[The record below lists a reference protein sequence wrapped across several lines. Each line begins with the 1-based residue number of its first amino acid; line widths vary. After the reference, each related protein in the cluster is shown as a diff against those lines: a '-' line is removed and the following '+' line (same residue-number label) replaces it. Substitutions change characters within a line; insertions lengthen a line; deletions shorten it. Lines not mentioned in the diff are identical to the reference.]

1 MHSERL
7 KARLR
12 WLLLAACLLVLMP
25 AVQAQSESASPWQ
38 PPKPLPDDDDWIRLK
53 SGEWL
58 KGRLKNLTDMK
69 LEFDSAELKL
79 LELDF
84 DDVKEFRIPRIR
96 SFRFDDFGVCTGTA
110 TMRDGIVA
118 IKSYDTVY
126 EFPREDL
133 LLMAATKSG
142 IFSQWN
148 GKLSIGFVGRS
159 GNSDQADYN
168 ATVKLSRQTHAS
180 RLDLKYTGNV
190 GSVSG
195 VENINNHNVSAMFDV
210 MIWSHFYITVPS
222 INYTSDEFQNI
233 DYKHTLGAG
242 IGYKLMRGG
251 DVQWRMGMAGGYL
264 TTKYISVEA
273 GEEGTEKSSAAV
285 PSTDLE
291 ADITRDIELSIHYNV
306 QIGLGGENSIF
317 HHAEGIFS
325 LDVFSDILELDLS
338 ITWDRV
344 EDPQTDAE
352 GHVLERDDFRTSV
365 GIGVQF

>member
-12 WLLLAACLLVLMP
+12 WLLMAACLLVLMP
-25 AVQAQSESASPWQ
+25 AVQAQSESAPWQ
-38 PPKPLPDDDDWIRLK
+38 PSKPLPDDDDWIRLET
-53 SGEWL
+53 GEWL
-58 KGRLKNLTDMK
+58 KGRLKKLLDTK
-69 LEFDSAELKL
+69 LEFDSAKLKL
-79 LELDF
+79 LEFDF

-96 SFRFDDFGVCTGTA
+96 SFRFVNFGVCTGTA

-133 LLMAATKSG
+133 LLMGAARSG
-142 IFSQWN
+142 IFSQWT

-168 ATVKLSRQTHAS
+168 ATAQLSRQTHS
-180 RLDLKYTGNV
+180 TRLDLKYTGNV
-190 GSVSG
+190 GSVNG
-195 VENINNHNVSAMFDV
+195 VENINNHNVSALFDV
-210 MIWSHFYITVPS
+210 MTWSRFYITVPS
-222 INYTSDEFQNI
+222 INYASDEFQNI
-233 DYKHTLGAG
+233 DYKHALGIG
-242 IGYKLMRGG
+242 IGYRLMRGG
-251 DVQWRMGMAGGYL
+251 DVRWRVALGGGYL

-306 QIGLGGENSIF
+306 QIGLGGENNIF
-317 HHAEGIFS
+317 HRAEGIFS
-325 LDVFSDILELDLS
+325 LDVLSDILELDLS

-344 EDPQTDAE
+344 EDPQTNAE
-352 GHVLERDDFRTSV
+352 GHVLKKDDFRTSV